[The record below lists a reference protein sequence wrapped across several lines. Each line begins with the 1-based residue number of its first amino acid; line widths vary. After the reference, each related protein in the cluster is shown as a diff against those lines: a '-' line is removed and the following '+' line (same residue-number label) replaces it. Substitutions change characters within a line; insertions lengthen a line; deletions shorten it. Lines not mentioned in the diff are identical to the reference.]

1 MMHDLHAQAPSVS
14 IVVPVLNE
22 VPSATHDALSSRI
35 NGLIALLRPCDELVL
50 VDGKSTDESW
60 PTLIALA
67 SEPQVK
73 AVQSERGR
81 ARQMNAGTALAQGD
95 VLLFIHADT
104 SLSPQ
109 AWGDFLNQ
117 MARHSKQPVWGRFDV
132 RIVGRSAWL
141 PVVAWLMNWRSRL
154 SKIGTGDQA
163 LFVTRA
169 VFVGLKGFPDQ
180 PLMEDIEFCKRLK
193 QFLPKNFV
201 AIATPVETS
210 GRRWDNNGVWNTIV
224 LMWRFRY
231 QYWRGVPASTLA
243 SQYRDARQKLPLTV
257 AVFAKYPQAGRVK
270 TRLEPL
276 LGPSQCEQF
285 ARYLLLSTLDKLRG
299 VNVTLWTDGGTPQQ
313 WDALLAGRV
322 LTRQVQPEGHL
333 GLRMQAA
340 VEAAL
345 IHSKTVVL
353 LGPDAIQFS
362 MKDLQQLQTEAE
374 QCGLAFVPAHDGG
387 YVALACTRCVPQVFS
402 EQIHW
407 GTEQV
412 AAQTKDILV
421 SLGIQAQ
428 WLSAQLDIDEP
439 DDLHAAIAQGDLAP
453 DWATRYKDN

>member
-1 MMHDLHAQAPSVS
+1 MHSRAPAVS
-14 IVVPVLNE
+14 IIVPVLNE

-50 VDGKSTDESW
+50 VDGGSTDDSW
-60 PTLIALA
+60 PTLRALA
-67 SEPQVK
+67 QHGQVK
-73 AVQSERGR
+73 AIQSERGR
-81 ARQMNAGTALAQGD
+81 ARQMNAGAALAQGE
-95 VLLFIHADT
+95 VLLFVHADT
-104 SLSPQ
+104 RLPAG
-109 AWGDFLNQ
+109 AWADFLDCLGQ
-117 MARHSKQPVWGRFDV
+117 HLGRVVWGRFDV
-132 RIVGRSAWL
+132 HIEGKSRWL

-163 LFVTRA
+163 LFVTRDL
-169 VFVGLKGFPDQ
+169 FLDMKGFPDQ
-180 PLMEDIEFCKRLK
+180 PLMEDIELCKRLK
-193 QFLPKNFV
+193 KRLPNNFL

-210 GRRWDNNGVWNTIV
+210 GRRWDNHGVWKTIV

-231 QYWRGVPASTLA
+231 QYWRGVSASELA
-243 SQYRDARQKLPLTV
+243 RQYRDARDKIPLTV

-322 LTRQVQPEGHL
+322 VTREVQPQGHL

-340 VEAAL
+340 VDAAL
-345 IHSKTVVL
+345 THSEMVVL

-362 MKDLQQLQTEAE
+362 MKDLQLLRTEAAKS
-374 QCGLAFVPAHDGG
+374 GLALVPAHDGG
-387 YVALACTRCVPQVFS
+387 YVALACTRCVPQIFT
-402 EQIHW
+402 EQIDW
-407 GTEQV
+407 GTEKV
-412 AAQTKDILV
+412 AAQTQSILV
-421 SLGIQAQ
+421 SLGIKAQ
-428 WLSAQLDIDEP
+428 WLNAQLDIDEP
-439 DDLHAAIAQGDLAP
+439 EDLHAAISQGDLAAN
-453 DWATRYKDN
+453 WATRYKDN